1 MTVPNDEFDG
11 MAGRLPIRAVAKK
24 KIDRILQ
31 NEIEAKNRSPS
42 DKPAAS
48 GASPKEQIRKRV
60 NEVIRVRRTSKRSG
74 SAAPPWAWFDL
85 PQATFGLRRNVLSTR
100 YGYAG
105 SIMAS
110 TENGRRKTGREP
122 HRLIRTGN
130 PDEST
135 WRTFYFAF
143 IKATVVSSMRLK
155 KPHSLSY
162 QDETLTSRPLTLV
175 KVKTKKHNTKKK
187 KKTTDTNSSLL

>member
-24 KIDRILQ
+24 KKDQKKQ
-31 NEIEAKNRSPS
+31 NENKAKKRSPS

-48 GASPKEQIRKRV
+48 GAAPKEQIRKRV

-122 HRLIRTGN
+122 HQHNRTGN

-143 IKATVVSSMRLK
+143 IMATEKTSKQKK
-155 KPHSLSY
+155 KPQTLSY
-162 QDETLTSRPLTLV
+162 QDETLTSRPLT
-175 KVKTKKHNTKKK
+175 
-187 KKTTDTNSSLL
+187 